1 MEAARIKPVPHPHLP
16 FNFTIGVLDG
26 AFFGFALGFGS
37 FLAVIPLFVK
47 GLTDSTLLIG
57 LIPAIHNV
65 GWQLPQLFTAGW
77 VSRARRYKPLVMWTT
92 IHERLPFLGMAVLAW
107 FLPTLGSKNTLLLLF
122 PLLAW
127 QGLGGGFTANAW
139 QSMITK
145 IIPRE
150 LHGTFFGVQASAS
163 NALAGVSAILSGL
176 ILEKLPSPLNFAL
189 CFLLAGIS
197 LGISYLFIAQTREE
211 EAAPR
216 PIQPE
221 VDFWAGARRIL
232 RQDRNFVTF
241 LGVRALSQF
250 ASMAFA
256 FYLIYAVRRFGMGAG
271 LAGLMTGVLLIA
283 QVLAGP
289 VMGRLGDGWSHR
301 GVMLIGALAAALS
314 ALLAWRATSLNWFYP
329 VFLLEAVAIT
339 AIWIV
344 PLAMTVSFA
353 KHEQDRP
360 LYIGLSSSLTAPSTI
375 LAPILGGWIA
385 DAAGFH
391 LTFLVSAGWALLM
404 AAALA
409 FLVKDPH
416 QHLLEPLS

>member
-1 MEAARIKPVPHPHLP
+1 
-16 FNFTIGVLDG
+16 
-26 AFFGFALGFGS
+26 
-37 FLAVIPLFVK
+37 
-47 GLTDSTLLIG
+47 
-57 LIPAIHNV
+57 
-65 GWQLPQLFTAGW
+65 
-77 VSRARRYKPLVMWTT
+77 
-92 IHERLPFLGMAVLAW
+92 
-107 FLPTLGSKNTLLLLF
+107 
-122 PLLAW
+122 
-127 QGLGGGFTANAW
+127 
-139 QSMITK
+139 MITK

-163 NALAGVSAILSGL
+163 NALGGISAILSGL
-176 ILEKLPSPLNFAL
+176 ILEKLPSPINFAL

-221 VDFWAGARRIL
+221 VDFWAEARRIL

-256 FYLIYAVRRFGMGAG
+256 FYLIYAVRHFGMGAG

-283 QVLAGP
+283 QVVAGP
-289 VMGRLGDGWSHR
+289 VMGRLGDAWSHR
-301 GVMLIGALAAALS
+301 GVMFIGALAAALS

-360 LYIGLSSSLTAPSTI
+360 LYIGLSSSLTAPWTI

-385 DAAGFH
+385 DAAGFDM
-391 LTFLVSAGWALLM
+391 TFLVSAGWALLM

-409 FLVKDPH
+409 FLVKEPH
-416 QHLLEPLS
+416 HHLPEPLS